1 VDTIY
6 VQDGARDTVACGPE
20 EDTVYFDKGVD
31 SVNPVTC
38 ENRISEPQ

>member
-1 VDTIY
+1 M
-6 VQDGARDTVACGPE
+6 ARDTVACGPE